1 MHYEDDCYVYGC
13 QSYQSLSKR
22 VECIL
27 QRGHSPTPGN
37 KHTQIHMHGELPE
50 AKPSMQDS
58 STLHTCQRQTAKFT
72 SMHFLEWKRN
82 FCQKNNLKG
91 NIHSCF
97 YVKWTTI
104 NRMFPLS
111 KHHRKPHI
119 NKGV

>member
-1 MHYEDDCYVYGC
+1 MKMTAMCTDANLTRAYQRGWSVYSNEDIPPPLETNTHRYICMENYQKQNQACKTPPLCTPARGRR
-13 QSYQSLSKR
+13 QSLQA
-22 VECIL
+22 C
-27 QRGHSPTPGN
+27 
-37 KHTQIHMHGELPE
+37 
-50 AKPSMQDS
+50 
-58 STLHTCQRQTAKFT
+58 T
-72 SMHFLEWKRN
+72 SLNGKGTFA
-82 FCQKNNLKG
+82 KNNLKG